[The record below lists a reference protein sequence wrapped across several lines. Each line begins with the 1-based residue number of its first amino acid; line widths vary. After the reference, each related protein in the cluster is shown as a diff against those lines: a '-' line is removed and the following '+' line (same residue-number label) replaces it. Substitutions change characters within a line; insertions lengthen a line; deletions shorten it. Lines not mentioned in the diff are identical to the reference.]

1 VFKFCENSRRKI
13 ISGNSRGRVHILKV
27 QGQYLQANAT
37 GGQGTACVY
46 VSCPLPSRRCFFKEF
61 TRKTLSHN
69 RVATDTGRSMLLQ
82 TYKLPKTATM
92 GGNML
97 LSKQ

>member
-1 VFKFCENSRRKI
+1 MGAYFKSARSVFTGECDRRARDSLRKRRQH
-13 ISGNSRGRVHILKV
+13 SGGL
-27 QGQYLQANAT
+27 
-37 GGQGTACVY
+37 
-46 VSCPLPSRRCFFKEF
+46 
-61 TRKTLSHN
+61 
-69 RVATDTGRSMLLQ
+69 LLQ